1 MPDAAALVRRL
12 YGPPGRPATNT
23 RQILDGAAEAL
34 ADLLDRACAEADAD
48 LGRALAPIRTFLG
61 GPAPAAE
68 KRRLLCHPLFIEG
81 LHGLAPFFA
90 VLRRWHEAV
99 TAPRPP
105 APDGPPACAAR
116 ASLGN
121 VALAVRLRA
130 DPHWRGEHDLCTDVL
145 GRVGFPF
152 CDWSLA
158 LHTAQGE
165 FLAGEAVRVS
175 LDADQAAWRLGE
187 AGEPPFL
194 VLSRADCLR
203 LLVENADPVDCR
215 RLKYPNPRLK
225 PRLQRA
231 VPLGRSP
238 IRYDPVAF
246 QDFQAHAG
254 LTGGLVEG
262 LLNAVRRDSPAVHE
276 ELCAYVHAVRGFEF
290 PRSSSGVVGSFSDPT
305 LPGVMGIN
313 VSYTPRHEPC
323 VDPFCFT
330 WLGHELGH
338 TKDYLN
344 DIILYDSGQSLLENA
359 AERTGCTPRYGRSL
373 TVRTLFQVPY
383 VHLYEWALLM
393 DFWEADFRGLPW
405 RVPGDATAVG
415 DDLAAEIEEAFA
427 LIDERAQLTPLGAAA
442 LCHFR
447 ELYAA
452 AAGRWHSLRSRECH

>member
-1 MPDAAALVRRL
+1 MHRL
-12 YGPPGRPATNT
+12 YGPPGRAATNT
-23 RQILDGAAEAL
+23 REILERAAEAL
-34 ADLLDRACAEADAD
+34 ADLLDRACAEADPD
-48 LGRALAPIRTFLG
+48 LGRALTPICAFLG
-61 GPAPAAE
+61 GAAPAAE

-81 LHGLAPFFA
+81 LHGLAPCSA
-90 VLRRWHEAV
+90 ALRRWHEAV
-99 TAPRPP
+99 TDPRPP

-121 VALAVRLRA
+121 VALALLLRTDA
-130 DPHWRGEHDLCTDVL
+130 HWRGEHDLCTDVL

-152 CDWSLA
+152 CDWCLA
-158 LHTAQGE
+158 LHTDRGE
-165 FLAGEAVRVS
+165 FPSGEAVRLS
-175 LDADQAAWRLGE
+175 LDADQAAWRLG
-187 AGEPPFL
+187 GTDEPPFL

-203 LLVENADPVDCR
+203 MLVENADPVDCR
-215 RLKYPNPRLK
+215 RLKYPNARLR

-231 VPLGRSP
+231 APLGRSP
-238 IRYDPVAF
+238 IRYDPIAF

-254 LTGGLVEG
+254 RTGGLVEG
-262 LLNAVRRDSPAVHE
+262 LLDAIRRDAPAVYG
-276 ELCAYVHAVRGFEF
+276 ELCAYVHAIRGFEF
-290 PRSSSGVVGSFSDPT
+290 PRSASGVVGSFSDPT

-313 VSYTPRHEPC
+313 VSYTRRHEPC

-344 DIILYDSGQSLLENA
+344 DIILYGSGQPLLENA
-359 AERTGCTPRYGRSL
+359 AERTGCIPRYGRSL

-393 DFWEADFRGLPW
+393 DFLEADFRGLPW

-427 LIDERAQLTPLGAAA
+427 MIEERARLTPLGAAA

-447 ELYAA
+447 ELHAVA
-452 AAGRWHSLRSRECH
+452 SARWRSLRSCGRN